1 MLDLILQF
9 FATSRF
15 SWGRLEQICS
25 SSMAVVTL
33 WPHGF
38 VIFIFLVCLDN
49 SGHRKIILMVNE
61 NNEFCVKDCKLVLL
75 PVV

>member
-49 SGHRKIILMVNE
+49 SGQRKIISMVSE
-61 NNEFCVKDCKLVLL
+61 NNEFCVKDSKLVLL